1 MERENH
7 LQKIHSVSWTT
18 GHIYIS
24 IKDIAPLV
32 GYEAHNGEY
41 KINTEDTTKM
51 YVEAKDGTET
61 TSFYLNSNQ
70 INKTPPNSIEDYEHV
85 EITVPVT
92 KIDNKWY
99 IDSEGF
105 MQAFNSAFYYDK
117 ETNKFQIQTL
127 SYLVSYY
134 KENIQK
140 YGYDKLSDDFN
151 NQKALIYGM
160 IVASKNST
168 NKFGVV
174 NINTKEEIIGP
185 RYNNIEFLEGP
196 KEFIITNSSEKVGIT
211 YSTGETKISVKYDDI
226 KVFNSTL
233 GYYLVESNSKFGV
246 IDSNEQLVIHIE
258 YDVIGINSE
267 DFVTDSAKSQ
277 YMLYDNLI
285 PACANGK
292 WDIFDKHGEKITGE
306 QYDTVRMCYN

>member
-7 LQKIHSVSWTT
+7 LQKINSVSWTT

-185 RYNNIEFLEGP
+185 
-196 KEFIITNSSEKVGIT
+196 
-211 YSTGETKISVKYDDI
+211 
-226 KVFNSTL
+226 
-233 GYYLVESNSKFGV
+233 
-246 IDSNEQLVIHIE
+246 
-258 YDVIGINSE
+258 
-267 DFVTDSAKSQ
+267 
-277 YMLYDNLI
+277 
-285 PACANGK
+285 
-292 WDIFDKHGEKITGE
+292 
-306 QYDTVRMCYN
+306 